1 MKTSE
6 RPKGRPD
13 AANSLSRARFRG
25 KSAGNFGFT
34 YNDFVPFRFK
44 ANEIFNA
51 TEHFARES
59 AILLKPAT
67 MLRSSN
73 VKDSHGV

>member
-1 MKTSE
+1 VEKCGRKNRDDRVPLPTIKTTE
-6 RPKGRPD
+6 GPKGRPG

-34 YNDFVPFRFK
+34 SNNFVPFRFK

-51 TEHFARES
+51 TDS
-59 AILLKPAT
+59 AET
-67 MLRSSN
+67 GNN
-73 VKDSHGV
+73 VTR